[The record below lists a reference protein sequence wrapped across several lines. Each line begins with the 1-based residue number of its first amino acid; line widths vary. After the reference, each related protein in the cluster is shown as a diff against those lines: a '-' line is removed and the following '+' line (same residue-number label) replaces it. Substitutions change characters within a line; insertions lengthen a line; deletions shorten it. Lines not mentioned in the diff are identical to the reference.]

1 MAKRPVVR
9 DIRIVHPSMFIPE
22 GMEDEWRYSDDVE
35 FIEDVPIGVG
45 EGDFGDTLS
54 APEVVVVVSQTPH
67 KTGSG
72 SVVVDL
78 VVDVQDIQ
86 GALTYEFR
94 ISKEKVVAGS

>member
-9 DIRIVHPSMFIPE
+9 DIRIVQPGMYIPE

-35 FIEDVPIGVG
+35 LTEDLPAVIG

-54 APEVVVVVSQTPH
+54 VPETVVVVSQTPR

-78 VVDVQDIQ
+78 VIDVEDIQ